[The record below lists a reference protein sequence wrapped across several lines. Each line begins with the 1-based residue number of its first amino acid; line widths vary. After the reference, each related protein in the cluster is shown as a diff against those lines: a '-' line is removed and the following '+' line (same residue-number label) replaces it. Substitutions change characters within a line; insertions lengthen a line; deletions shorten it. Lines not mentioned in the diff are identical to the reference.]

1 MEIVAFVEA
10 QLPPIPARVLEIG
23 CGEGELA
30 RAVARLGYLY
40 AELGGAR
47 VEREERDLIEAETIR
62 AVGFNYVGEI

>member
-40 AELGGAR
+40 ADWAAR
-47 VEREERDLIEAETIR
+47 GSSGRSAI
-62 AVGFNYVGEI
+62 